1 MPIFIFC
8 LPCLSLIIY
17 FALIGIFFPSKRKFI
32 KDAIKCFW
40 KKFKGEYCSD
50 SFDEL
55 VHKQFVMW
63 LSDKKM
69 DSLAKFFVNK
79 KNFDRV
85 LVISMLVFLTIN
97 SILLILLF
105 KWIFIKSPC
114 AGEGVCQ
121 I

>member
-1 MPIFIFC
+1 MPVFLLC

-17 FALIGIFFPSKRKFI
+17 FLIIGIFFPSKRKFI
-32 KDAIKCFW
+32 KDAIQCFW

-50 SFDEL
+50 AFDLL

-63 LSDKKM
+63 LSEHNM
-69 DSLAKFFVNK
+69 NRLAKFFVNK